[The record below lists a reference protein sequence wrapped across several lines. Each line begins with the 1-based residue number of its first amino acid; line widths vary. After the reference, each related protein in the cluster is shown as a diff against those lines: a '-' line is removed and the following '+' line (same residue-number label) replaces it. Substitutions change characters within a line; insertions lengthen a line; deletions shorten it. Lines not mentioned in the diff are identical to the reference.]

1 MMHAPIS
8 GAEGEKTMRTSTM
21 LVAGAALGLLLACA
35 NQKEPA
41 EKAFARIET
50 SLAEFRT
57 DAEQYAADELK
68 RVEESVNSL
77 KSKIARQDYRGV
89 MVAAPSV
96 SSAVSSLKAN
106 VARKKA
112 EAAELLATARNEWE
126 AIAASV
132 PQLVGDLQN
141 RMDSFTRS
149 RKLPKAFS
157 AQDFSL
163 AKATFEDIK
172 KVWTEASAEFAAG
185 KMADA
190 VRKGRTVKTNAE
202 YLLRRLSA

>member
-1 MMHAPIS
+1 
-8 GAEGEKTMRTSTM
+8 MRTSTM
-21 LVAGAALGLLLACA
+21 LVAGAALGLLLAACA

-41 EKAFARIET
+41 EKAFARIES

-57 DAEQYAADELK
+57 DAGQYAADELK
-68 RVEESVNSL
+68 RVDESVNNL
-77 KSKIARQDYRGV
+77 KGKIARQDYSGV

-112 EAAELLATARNEWE
+112 EAAEILATAQNEWD

-141 RMDSFTRS
+141 RMDAFARS
-149 RKLPKAFS
+149 RKLPKNFS
-157 AQDFSL
+157 AEDFSL
-163 AKATFEDIK
+163 AKAHLEEIK
-172 KVWTEASAEFAAG
+172 KVWTEANTEFAAG
-185 KMADA
+185 KVTDA
-190 VRKGRTVKTNAE
+190 VRKGRMLKTYAE
-202 YLLRRLSA
+202 NLLRRLSA